1 MTMNVIMERVNLVCT
16 NVRKVNDTPITFKK
30 LIGSIRREFKRA
42 DIDLKIKTQK
52 DHDLESNSFYINAFY
67 DPEDDRNLE
76 TPIEVLIHHSFAQ
89 DDLFYEQQ
97 ITELLVQIYD
107 AVVHELRH
115 QQQSRS
121 RNYQIY
127 SDLSPEPF
135 SKYLADPDELDAYS
149 VSIAIELL
157 RAMPVRRANRYMTR
171 MAILSKL
178 KQQTN
183 LVSPNLRAYVQH
195 FNNNALLK
203 RLAKKVYKHLNS
215 IDSRQIF
222 C

>member
-1 MTMNVIMERVNLVCT
+1 MY
-16 NVRKVNDTPITFKK
+16 
-30 LIGSIRREFKRA
+30 LIK
-42 DIDLKIKTQK
+42 
-52 DHDLESNSFYINAFY
+52 SNHISTTHGFST
-67 DPEDDRNLE
+67 RNGG
-76 TPIEVLIHHSFAQ
+76 V
-89 DDLFYEQQ
+89 
-97 ITELLVQIYD
+97 
-107 AVVHELRH
+107 
-115 QQQSRS
+115 
-121 RNYQIY
+121 
-127 SDLSPEPF
+127 SPEPF

-183 LVSPNLRAYVQH
+183 LVSPNLRAYVQQ

-215 IDSRQIF
+215 LDSRQIF